1 MPIEFAV
8 ATILVTWRLSRQ
20 IPEIAREFEALTDEA
35 FNVLRFRGAVSVAV
49 SAYLVV
55 GVWAIGIGTA
65 AVFGVAFA
73 PIAVLIAVLSLPQAT
88 RDRLIALLR
97 RPFTTPSGVRRA
109 RLHDIQ
115 ARSQLR
121 LF

>member
-1 MPIEFAV
+1 MPIAFTV

-49 SAYLVV
+49 SAYLAL
-55 GVWAIGIGTA
+55 GVWAIDVGTA

-73 PIAVLIAVLSLPQAT
+73 PIAVLIAVLIACLLYTSPSP
-88 RDRLIALLR
+88 RD
-97 RPFTTPSGVRRA
+97 S
-109 RLHDIQ
+109 
-115 ARSQLR
+115 
-121 LF
+121 